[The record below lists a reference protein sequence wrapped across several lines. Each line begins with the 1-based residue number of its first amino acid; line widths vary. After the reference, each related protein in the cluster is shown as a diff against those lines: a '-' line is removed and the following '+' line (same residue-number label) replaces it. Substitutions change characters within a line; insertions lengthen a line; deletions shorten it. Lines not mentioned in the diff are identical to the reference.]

1 MRTKIWGLVY
11 LISHSS
17 HLFIHKTNVEHFYEP
32 VLTTRIKWQTKIM
45 GETSLVVQRLRTCL
59 PTQGT
64 WVWSLIWEQR
74 LHVPWGTKPV
84 LQVLSPLTTATED
97 YVLQSPC
104 SATVRSPCTATRESL
119 LAATQSPWA
128 ITNTQCSQ
136 KIYESNNYTNK
147 CKITTV
153 ISAMQRRY
161 THYLSSTYLP
171 IMYIYL
177 STFLY
182 LSSTYRY
189 W

>member
-1 MRTKIWGLVY
+1 MANKNHGNYILFGKTKI
-11 LISHSS
+11 
-17 HLFIHKTNVEHFYEP
+17 N
-32 VLTTRIKWQTKIM
+32 QTI
-45 GETSLVVQRLRTCL
+45 ETSLVVQHLRTCL

-74 LHVPWGTKPV
+74 SHIPWGTKPV

-97 YVLQSPC
+97 YVLQSRC
-104 SATVRSPCTATRESL
+104 SATVRSPCTATRGSS

-128 ITNTQCSQ
+128 VTKTQHSQ
-136 KIYESNNYTNK
+136 KKIRIKNYTNK
-147 CKITTV
+147 CNITTA

-161 THYLSSTYLP
+161 THYLSSAYLP
-171 IMYIYL
+171 IMYSYL

-182 LSSTYRY
+182 LSSTCRY